1 MLIYSVAISTSMA
14 LGEVLGEARGK
25 VAGLRALGDGIIEV
39 SPQGKGT
46 LLGSEMEDVTTFGS
60 VMRPN
65 GTAYGQ
71 GNSIQMSTEGMAE
84 WRGSGV
90 GKPTGPGAW
99 KYDYG
104 GVYTIATPEKW
115 QRLLNVFTAGEY
127 ENDVNGNYH
136 WKIWEWKF

>member
-39 SPQGKGT
+39 SLQGKGT

-65 GTAYGQ
+65 GTA
-71 GNSIQMSTEGMAE
+71 
-84 WRGSGV
+84 
-90 GKPTGPGAW
+90 
-99 KYDYG
+99 
-104 GVYTIATPEKW
+104 
-115 QRLLNVFTAGEY
+115 
-127 ENDVNGNYH
+127 
-136 WKIWEWKF
+136 